1 MTNRLTVVVSLLAA
15 LIVTGCVQYRLT
27 EPCYDG
33 WTTDDVGPSE
43 VFQPADDEKNRI
55 LTVISPASSVKC
67 FHALAQ
73 GDILVLFS
81 DRSTATVRKSPDGYK
96 LVERGMIIR
105 AD

>member
-1 MTNRLTVVVSLLAA
+1 MTTRLTLVVSSLAA
-15 LIVTGCVQYRLT
+15 LIVTGCVQNKLT

-33 WTTDDVGPSE
+33 WTTDAVGPSA

-55 LTVISPASSVKC
+55 LKVISPASSVKC

-81 DRSTATVRKSPDGYK
+81 DRSTATVRKTPDGYA
-96 LVERGMIIR
+96 LVDRGTIMR